1 MDSKGSFLGRI
12 GKPVRRATAFFLVLL
27 FLTSINLTAGVLVA
41 PTSIILSEHDRTG
54 RMTVQNPTDMPKE
67 VSISFGFGLPESD
80 SLGNVTLRIHDS
92 TEIDHPRSALNWIR
106 AFPRKVVLAPGA
118 TQVVRFVA
126 RPPKDLPDGEY
137 WARIIVKSQESQP
150 DIPSAASAEQITT
163 RLNMIMQTA
172 IVLKYRTGNLIAKLD
187 IKDTRVEETDSLV
200 AVTIDM
206 VNLGNV
212 SYVGIL
218 KCRLIDANKQEIS
231 HRTINLAVYE
241 DFKRR
246 VDLPITAGTFRRP
259 FEVEVSIESGGRKD
273 IPEEELIHGNSFEY
287 SMMVQ

>member
-41 PTSIILSEHDRTG
+41 PTSIILSDHDRTG

-92 TEIDHPRSALNWIR
+92 TGIDHPRSALNWIR

-187 IKDTRVEETDSLV
+187 IKDTQVEETDSLV

-206 VNLGNV
+206 ANLGNV

-246 VDLPITAGTFRRP
+246 VDLPITGRNFRRP